1 MYAMFPMAMPPK
13 TTNGGSQELERV
25 TMYEMSDSVRHWEI
39 AFGGTGLAR
48 LYCETFADAQNQPQS
63 TCRLHFDGDV
73 RPDLMREI
81 IDMVRVKILVTLPK
95 GLCIVYRG
103 HLVSSFDYGA

>member
-1 MYAMFPMAMPPK
+1 M
-13 TTNGGSQELERV
+13 EDERV

-39 AFGGTGLAR
+39 AFGGSGLAR
-48 LYCETFADAQNQPQS
+48 AYCETFEDAAGRQQS

-73 RPDLMREI
+73 RPDVMRQI
-81 IDMVRVKILVTLPK
+81 IDMVREKILPGFPP

-103 HLVSSFDYGA
+103 HLVSSFDYGGK

>member
-1 MYAMFPMAMPPK
+1 MGSAPK
-13 TTNGGSQELERV
+13 DANGGGHDVERV

-48 LYCETFADAQNQPQS
+48 LYCETFTTARSDQQS

-73 RPDLMREI
+73 RPEVMREI
-81 IDMVRVKILVTLPK
+81 IDMVRDKLLVKLPK